1 MTPLEFIRKWKVHAL
16 TERAAAQEHFIDLC
30 RMFEHP
36 TPAEADPSGENFT
49 FEKGVS
55 KTGGGDGWADV
66 WKKGFFA
73 WEYKKR
79 RRNLDEALVQL
90 TRYAA
95 ALEHPPLLVVCDT
108 IRFQITTTWTN
119 LETKTYAF
127 ELEDLADPATFAK
140 LRAVFHDPDALKPTR
155 TRAKITSDA
164 ADKFQTISDRLQHR
178 NPDREAVAHFVNQ
191 LVFCFFADSVK
202 LLPEGLLKKL
212 LQTAERRPHKSKDY
226 FDKLFEQME
235 KGGELDL
242 TEIAHFNGGLF
253 DGRRALTLEYG
264 EIGQLFAATSLDW
277 SLIDPT
283 IFGTLF
289 ERFLDPDKRAQ
300 IGAHYTDPE
309 KIMMIVEPVV
319 LRPLR
324 REWEETR
331 ARIEALLA
339 PSAEAAA
346 DMPRKDAG
354 KNAGKNAAKKL
365 AAARAEATRLR
376 DDYVD
381 RLTRLRILDPA
392 CGSGNFL
399 YLALQGV
406 KDLEYRAV
414 NDCELFGLARPSLRV
429 GPEILHGLEI
439 NPFAAE
445 LARMTIWIGDI
456 QWSIANGIYARPQP
470 ILRKLDSIE
479 RRDAVLTD
487 DGSEAEWP
495 EADFIVGNPPFL
507 GGKLLR
513 KALGDDYVDGLFAA
527 YEGVVP
533 AEADL
538 VCYWFAKG
546 WRSLEEKRARRVG
559 FVSTN
564 SIRGGANR
572 RMLEPMARAGA
583 IFEAWSDEPWIVD
596 GAAVRVSLVCYG
608 EGDDGKRLDGAPVE
622 TINADLTGH
631 GFDVT
636 QAKRLAENEGVA
648 FMGDTKGGA
657 FDIPGELA
665 RAWLCEP
672 LNPNGRPNSDVLRPW
687 VNGLDVTRRPRD
699 MWIIDFGSAL
709 SEAEASIYEAPFA
722 HVREHVKPERDKNRR
737 DAYRKNWW
745 RHVEPRPAM
754 WTAIGKLA
762 ASSPLPRAGEGGPA
776 KPGRV
781 RVRPERESA
790 PALIRP
796 SLREGHLLPQA
807 GEGARYIATARV
819 AKHRLFVFLS
829 VAVEADSQLIAI
841 ARDDD
846 ATFGVL
852 HSRFHEAWALRLGT
866 WLGVGNDPR
875 YTPTTT
881 FETFP
886 FPEGLTPNIPAAAYA
901 DDPRAIRIAAAAKR
915 LDELR
920 RAWLN
925 PPDLVEIVPE
935 VVPGYP
941 DRILPKDTEAAVKL
955 KERTLTNLY
964 NQRPQWLAD
973 AHAALDRAVAA
984 AYGWPEEISTEEALE
999 KLLALNLSRASLS
1012 RSSAKAE

>member
-1 MTPLEFIRKWKVHAL
+1 MTPAEFIRKWKVHAL

-36 TPAEADPSGENFT
+36 TPAEADPSGESFT
-49 FEKGVS
+49 FEKGLA

-79 RRNLDEALVQL
+79 RRNLDEAMVQL
-90 TRYAA
+90 TQYAA

-108 IRFQITTTWTN
+108 IRFQILTTWTN

-127 ELEDLADPATFAK
+127 ELEDLTDPEIFAR
-140 LRAVFHDPDALKPTR
+140 LRAVFHDPDALRPIR
-155 TRAKITSDA
+155 TRAKITTDA
-164 ADKFQTISDRLQHR
+164 ADKFQAISDRLQHR

-202 LLPEGLLKKL
+202 LLPEGLLKRL
-212 LQTAERRPHKSKDY
+212 LKTAERRPHKSKDY

-235 KGGELDL
+235 KGGEFDL
-242 TEIAHFNGGLF
+242 TDIAHFNGGLF
-253 DGRRALTLEYG
+253 DGRRALQLDFG
-264 EIGQLFAATSLDW
+264 EIGLLFAATSLDW

-300 IGAHYTDPE
+300 IGAHYTDPD

-324 REWEETR
+324 REWDAVR
-331 ARIEALLA
+331 ARIEALMA
-339 PSAEAAA
+339 PALEPAGKA
-346 DMPRKDAG
+346 RKDAE
-354 KNAGKNAAKKL
+354 KKL
-365 AAARAEATRLR
+365 AAARAEAARLR
-376 DDYVD
+376 DDFVE
-381 RLTRLRILDPA
+381 RLTLLRILDPA

-406 KDLEYRAV
+406 KDLEYRAI
-414 NDCELFGLARPSLRV
+414 NDCELFGLSRPPLRV
-429 GPEILHGLEI
+429 GPEILHGIEI

-456 QWSIANGIYARPQP
+456 QWSIKNGIYSRPEP

-479 RRDAVLTD
+479 QRDAVLAA
-487 DGSEAEWP
+487 DGSEACWP
-495 EADFIVGNPPFL
+495 EVDFIVGNPPFL

-513 KALGDDYVDGLFAA
+513 KGLGDDYVDALFSA
-527 YEGVVP
+527 YDGIVP

-546 WRSLEEKRARRVG
+546 WRTLREKRATRVG

-572 RMLEPMARAGA
+572 RVLEPIAQAGA
-583 IFEAWSDEPWIVD
+583 IFEAWGDEPWIVE
-596 GAAVRVSLVCYG
+596 GAAVRVSLVCFG
-608 EGDDGKRLDGAPVE
+608 ERDDGKRLDGAVVDK
-622 TINADLTGH
+622 INADLTGH
-631 GFDVT
+631 GFDIT
-636 QAKRLAENEGVA
+636 QARRLAENEGVG
-648 FMGDTKGGA
+648 FQGPVKIGPFEVPGA
-657 FDIPGELA
+657 TA
-665 RAWLCEP
+665 RHWILQP
-672 LNPNGRPNSDVLRPW
+672 INPNGTSNHDVLRPW
-687 VNGLDVTRRPRD
+687 INGMDIARRSAD
-699 MWIIDFGSAL
+699 LWIIDF
-709 SEAEASIYEAPFA
+709 AERSVRDAAFFELPFA
-722 HVREHVKPERDKNRR
+722 YVLENVKPIRDGNRR
-737 DAYRKNWW
+737 LRRRLNWW
-745 RHVEPRPAM
+745 QHGETVP
-754 WTAIGKLA
+754 GLKSSLSKL
-762 ASSPLPRAGEGGPA
+762 E
-776 KPGRV
+776 RV
-781 RVRPERESA
+781 
-790 PALIRP
+790 
-796 SLREGHLLPQA
+796 
-807 GEGARYIATARV
+807 IATPRV
-819 AKHRLFVFLS
+819 SKHRIFAFVSSKVLPDS
-829 VAVEADSQLIAI
+829 AVVAI

-846 ATFGVL
+846 TTFGVL

-866 WLGVGNDPR
+866 SLEDRPR

-886 FPEGLTPNIPAAAYA
+886 FPEGLTPNIPAKDYA
-901 DDPRAIRIAAAAKR
+901 DDPRAQRIAAAAKR

-920 RAWLN
+920 RAWAN

-941 DRILPKDTEAAVKL
+941 DRILPKDAKAAAIL
-955 KERTLTNLY
+955 KERTLTNL
-964 NQRPQWLAD
+964 QSAPAMARRRP
-973 AHAALDRAVAA
+973 
-984 AYGWPEEISTEEALE
+984 
-999 KLLALNLSRASLS
+999 
-1012 RSSAKAE
+1012 